1 MKMVKSLATIPIHN
15 PLFDA
20 LRSNPGLNKHVDN
33 PVERN
38 TKKETP
44 LLKRKSCM
52 SRTDW
57 AWASRFALFVSVFIV
72 IKHLTPHKR

>member
-1 MKMVKSLATIPIHN
+1 MKIVKVLATIPIPN

-20 LRSNPGLNKHVDN
+20 LRSNPDLNRHVNN

-52 SRTDW
+52 LG
-57 AWASRFALFVSVFIV
+57 AG
-72 IKHLTPHKR
+72 

>member
-1 MKMVKSLATIPIHN
+1 MKIVKLLDTIPTHD

-20 LRSNPGLNKHVDN
+20 LRSNPDLSKHANN

-44 LLKRKSCM
+44 LLANKSCV
-52 SRTDW
+52 SRTG
-57 AWASRFALFVSVFIV
+57 
-72 IKHLTPHKR
+72 

>member
-1 MKMVKSLATIPIHN
+1 MKIVKMLATIPIPN

-20 LRSNPGLNKHVDN
+20 LRSNPDLNKRVNN

-44 LLKRKSCM
+44 LLKPKSRM
-52 SRTDW
+52 LNAGW
-57 AWASRFALFVSVFIV
+57 A
-72 IKHLTPHKR
+72 

>member
-1 MKMVKSLATIPIHN
+1 MKIVKVLATIPIHN

-20 LRSNPGLNKHVDN
+20 LRSNPDLNKHVDN

-44 LLKRKSCM
+44 LLRNKSCVLN
-52 SRTDW
+52 
-57 AWASRFALFVSVFIV
+57 AN
-72 IKHLTPHKR
+72 